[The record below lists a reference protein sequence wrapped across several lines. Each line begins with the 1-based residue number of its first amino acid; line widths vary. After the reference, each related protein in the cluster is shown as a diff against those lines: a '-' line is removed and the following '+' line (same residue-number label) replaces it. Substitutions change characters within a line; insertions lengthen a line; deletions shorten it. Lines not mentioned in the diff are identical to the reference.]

1 VSLIDSLSNLQG
13 TRQLLKCGQCGAS
26 VTAEEKYKKL
36 ISGKFKRHVYYH
48 CTRSVD
54 YDCDQPYITEDDLV
68 KQLLAK
74 INEIEFDQKAVD
86 EKMKQEIERY
96 HRLRSDVL
104 HQEMFEKQMEVM
116 DYPIIKEKS
125 PEERIRGYVIHVLKT
140 GFSEE
145 NQGILEFFKT
155 RFILKD
161 KQIFNVGHTN

>member
-145 NQGILEFFKT
+145 NQGILAFFKT